1 MPLFDKM
8 LSSEESL
15 FKNEVA
21 LDFTFQ
27 PKIVPYREQQQRFIA
42 SCIQPLF
49 QKRNGK
55 NVFVFGPPGVGK
67 TVALKHVVGE
77 LEEQTEDIIPLYLNC
92 WQKNSTFKIYVELC
106 EQLSYP
112 YTQNKGTEDLFKV
125 VKNQLNKR
133 SAVLVFDEI
142 DKAEDLDFLYAILE
156 DVFRKS
162 IIVVTNYPDWLQGVE
177 ERVRSRLMLQ
187 QLEFKPYNAQETRGI
202 LQQRIEH
209 AFFPGVV
216 QPDAFEAVL
225 MHTFEKGDIRVG
237 LTLLREAGMIAEGKA
252 SRKIS
257 AEQVQEAM
265 GKFAQ
270 VAFGSSKE
278 LDGDMQMAISLIQ
291 KHGSVKMGD
300 LFEHY
305 QKAGG
310 KSAYRTLARKVN
322 KLGELHFLSLEK
334 REGGSEGTT
343 TIVSCPKEKKL
354 SEF

>member
-1 MPLFDKM
+1 MALFEKM

-15 FKNEVA
+15 FKNELV
-21 LDFTFQ
+21 LDFSFM
-27 PKIVPYREQQQRFIA
+27 PKVIPFRETQQRFVA

-77 LEEQTEDIIPLYLNC
+77 LEEQTEEIIPLYLNC

-106 EQLSYP
+106 EQLGYP

-142 DKAEDLDFLYAILE
+142 DKVEDMDFLYAILE
-156 DVFRKS
+156 EVFRKS

-202 LQQRIEH
+202 LQQRVEH
-209 AFFPGVV
+209 AFFPDVV

-225 MHTFEKGDIRVG
+225 MQAVEKGDIRIG
-237 LTLLREAGMIAEGKA
+237 LTLLREAGMIAEDKA

-257 AEQVQEAM
+257 GEHVKEAM

-270 VAFGSSKE
+270 VAFGSSKD

-291 KHGSVKMGD
+291 KNGSVKMGD

-310 KSAYRTLARKVN
+310 KSAYRTLARKIN
-322 KLGELHFLSLEK
+322 KLGELHFLDLEK
-334 REGGSEGTT
+334 KEGGSEGTT